1 MGFEFPHDYRASRA
15 AFVQACRDRGA
26 RLEAHTH
33 PRLGSDGAPVATDVA
48 AFGAPDADRVLILV
62 SGTHGVEGLCGAG
75 IQQALIAHRLG
86 RAPDQLRIV
95 LVHALNPHGF
105 LDLHRTDESNIDLN
119 RNFLDH
125 ARTSPDDSAY
135 AEVHP
140 FLVPETWEGPERI
153 AADAA
158 LAHYVETRGAGAL
171 QAAVSGGQYSFA
183 DGLFYGG
190 RAPAWSNGAWR
201 DILRTHAAR
210 VRELAVIDLH
220 SGLGARGAC
229 ELISGAVQDSGEHRL
244 AQQYFGDKIV
254 FPGATSTAPAAVGYM
269 GASIADALPGVRGA
283 LVVAEF
289 GTVSFAEVF
298 AALRIDN
305 WFRSRGSPTAA
316 RTREIR
322 AQMDCAF
329 VGRDRGWQTDVVEH
343 AFDVFDRTLAGLS
356 GAGEPGAARARPEA
370 LQ

>member
-1 MGFEFPHDYRASRA
+1 MPFDFPQDYRASRA
-15 AFVQACRDRGA
+15 AFVQACRDRDA
-26 RLEAHTH
+26 RLEVHTH
-33 PRLGSDGAPVATDVA
+33 PRIGSDGAPVATDVA
-48 AFGAPDADRVLILV
+48 AFGAPDAERVLIVV
-62 SGTHGVEGLCGAG
+62 SGTHGVEALCGAG
-75 IQQALIAHRLG
+75 IQQALIARRPGFAQAHVRV
-86 RAPDQLRIV
+86 V

-105 LDLHRTDESNIDLN
+105 LDLHRTDEDNVDVN

-125 ARTSPDDSAY
+125 ARATPDDSAY

-140 FLVPETWEGPERI
+140 FLVPDAWEGPARI

-158 LAHYVETRGAGAL
+158 LAQYTATRGTGAL

-190 RAPAWSNGAWR
+190 RAPAWSNDTWR
-201 DILRTHAAR
+201 GILRAHAAR
-210 VRELAVIDLH
+210 ARHLAVIDLH

-229 ELISGAVQDSGEHRL
+229 ELISGAAQGSEEHRL
-244 AQQYFGDKIV
+244 AQQYFGEEIV

-269 GASIADALPGVRGA
+269 GTSIADTLPDVQGA

-289 GTVSFAEVF
+289 GTLPFAEVF

-305 WFRSRGSPTAA
+305 WFRCRSSLHPEKA
-316 RTREIR
+316 RAIR
-322 AQMDCAF
+322 VQMECAF
-329 VGRDRGWQTDVVEH
+329 VGRDCGWQTDVVER
-343 AFDVFDRTLAGLS
+343 AFDVFDRAMTGLS
-356 GAGEPGAARARPEA
+356 EAGEERAASTGI